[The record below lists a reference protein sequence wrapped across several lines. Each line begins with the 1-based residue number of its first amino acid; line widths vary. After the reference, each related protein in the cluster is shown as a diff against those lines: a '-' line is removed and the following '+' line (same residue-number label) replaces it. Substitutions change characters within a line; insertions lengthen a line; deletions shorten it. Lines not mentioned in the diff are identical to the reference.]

1 MYYLGWI
8 LLILLGVGLGIWA
21 FIWALRSGQFAEQE
35 RARFLP
41 LRDECPGTEA
51 GSAPGSRMA
60 VCFLCF
66 AGGLV
71 LLSMAAALWL
81 TLTMGGR

>member
-21 FIWALRSGQFAEQE
+21 FLWALRSGQFAEQQ

-41 LRDECPGTEA
+41 LRDEGLATDAASTA
-51 GSAPGSRMA
+51 GSRVA
-60 VCFLCF
+60 VCFLCL

-71 LLSMAAALWL
+71 LLAMAAALWL
-81 TLTMGGR
+81 ALTMGGR

>member
-8 LLILLGVGLGIWA
+8 LLIVLGVGLGIWA
-21 FIWALRSGQFAEQE
+21 FMWAMRSGQFSEQD

-41 LRDECPGTEA
+41 LRDEFQGTEA
-51 GSAPGSRMA
+51 ASAPGPRIA
-60 VCFLCF
+60 ICFLCF

-71 LLSMAAALWL
+71 LLSMVGALWL
-81 TLTMGGR
+81 TLTIGGR

>member
-8 LLILLGVGLGIWA
+8 LLIVVGVGLGIWA
-21 FIWALRSGQFAEQE
+21 FIWAMGSGQFAEQD

-41 LRDECPGTEA
+41 LRDESPGKEVA
-51 GSAPGSRMA
+51 SAPGSRMA
-60 VCFLCF
+60 VCFLCL

-71 LLSMAAALWL
+71 LLSMVAAVWL
-81 TLTMGGR
+81 TLTIGGR